1 MPMTGQKTLTAGSE
15 RTSLDRRRR
24 ARRGVTL
31 VELLVVLVILG
42 LLVGVV
48 GPRVIAYL
56 GTAKSDTARVQI
68 EQLAAALDLYLID
81 VGRYPTES
89 EGLAALVEAPSALS
103 SWNGPYLEDNEVPLD
118 PWGNEFIY
126 RVPGANA
133 PYTLGTL
140 GADAS
145 EGGDGENADIFK

>member
-1 MPMTGQKTLTAGSE
+1 MTADLESAP
-15 RTSLDRRRR
+15 LDRRRR

-81 VGRYPTES
+81 NGRYPTES

-126 RVPGANA
+126 RVPGADG